1 MDKYT
6 IKWRKSAVKEIRN
19 LPNDIA
25 KRILLE
31 IEMLAE
37 NPFCNQSKKLNL
49 LQNHYRLRVSN
60 YRVIY
65 SIYSNELIIEIIK
78 IGHRKEVYR

>member
-6 IKWRKSAVKEIRN
+6 VKWRKSAVKEIRN

-31 IEMLAE
+31 IETLAE
-37 NPFCNQSKKLNL
+37 NPFSNQSKKLNL
-49 LQNHYRLRVSN
+49 LQNHFRLRIGN

-65 SIYSNELIIEIIK
+65 SIYSNILIIEIIK
-78 IGHRKEVYR
+78 IGHRKDVYR